1 MITIKKMAN
10 KSRFLAIVRKDKN
23 ITRSKLHR
31 GLETHGLVHS
41 VETTLK
47 FNKAFYSLIKK

>member
-1 MITIKKMAN
+1 MAN